1 MTRELQALYR
11 AICDQPDEDTPRLA
25 FADLLDECGNTARAA
40 FIRTQVALAR
50 VPEYDPFH
58 ITTRQLHPDA
68 VHGWCRTDDLPPIP
82 RGYSWD
88 KFEFRRGFPW
98 KTGMSSLPECLG
110 TGGSVFRSAPVQAF
124 SIDTRRQS
132 DLALLADWPHLSR
145 VRLLEFS
152 LGQFGADALA
162 RLADSPHASQL
173 TALVFQYYGISAD
186 GLQALAA
193 SPLFGRLEV
202 LELHSNMI
210 PPPLLVDALAAA
222 RGPGSLARLALVWSG
237 LTGADAAALF
247 ALPVLHSLDHLD
259 LSQNRQLGSEGVTA
273 LAESGIL
280 RGLRVLNL
288 RGTLPGTTGV
298 RALTEANGLSR
309 LRSLDLSAN
318 RLGPVAVSSIVES
331 GLARGLRVLNLSRNP
346 IGDKGAVALA
356 GARGLSGLL
365 ELDLDDTDLT
375 DAGAFALAESP
386 YLGGLLRL
394 SLASYTR
401 TARPFGEA
409 ARRALLE
416 RFGRHVRF
424 NRG

>member
-25 FADLLDECGNTARAA
+25 FADLLDESGDAARAE
-40 FIRTQVALAR
+40 FIRTQIALAR
-50 VPEYDPFH
+50 VPQYDPFH

-82 RGYSWD
+82 HGYSWE

-98 KTGMSSLPECLG
+98 KVGMSSLPECLG
-110 TGGSVFRSAPVQAF
+110 TGESVFRSAPVQAF
-124 SIDTRRQS
+124 SIDSRRQA
-132 DLALLADWPHLSR
+132 DLALLADWPHLGR
-145 VRLLEFS
+145 VRLLEFT

-162 RLADSPHASQL
+162 RLADSPHATQL
-173 TALVFQYYGISAD
+173 RALVFQYHGISAD
-186 GLQALAA
+186 GLQALTA

-222 RGPGSLARLALVWSG
+222 QGPGSLSRLALVWSG
-237 LTGADAAALF
+237 LTGADAAPLF
-247 ALPVLHSLDHLD
+247 ALPVLRGLDHLD
-259 LSQNRQLGSEGVTA
+259 LSENRQLGSEGVAA

-288 RGTLPGTTGV
+288 SGTLPGTTGV
-298 RALTEANGLSR
+298 RALTEAYGLSG

-318 RLGPVAVSSIVES
+318 RLGPAAVNSIVES

-346 IGDKGAVALA
+346 IGDRGAVALA
-356 GARGLSGLL
+356 GARALSGLL

-409 ARRALLE
+409 AGRALRE